1 MSSLVN
7 YEQFVDNCADIF
19 AMRLTEFA
27 AKDEVLDLRHWLQCY
42 AFDVI
47 GEITYGERFGESRL
61 DLFIICIS
69 KAIISCSDGMA
80 QGFSMEAEI
89 LPAS

>member
-19 AMRLTEFA
+19 ATRLTEFA
-27 AKDEVLDLRHWLQCY
+27 VKDEVLDLRHWLQCY

-47 GEITYGERFGESRL
+47 GEITYGERFGEFGL
-61 DLFIICIS
+61 DLFIISIY
-69 KAIISCSDGMA
+69 KAIMAVLTVWFRISR
-80 QGFSMEAEI
+80 
-89 LPAS
+89 